1 MSTSYKLS
9 NIDTTEED
17 KVDSRSFFGILG
29 LLRGEI
35 VPFTAA
41 IVFILINSAATIAA
55 PRFLGEAVDKL
66 IVDRDMQIIL
76 QYALLLLGI
85 YLVGTVANY
94 IEIMLMGG
102 VGQRVLFKLRAK
114 LFQQLQDLPIAFF
127 NQNKAGDLISRLN
140 NDTEKLNNFFSEG
153 LVQLIGNTVT
163 MIGVALTM
171 LVVQPKLGAVALSP
185 IVALF
190 FFTLVAIRIMR
201 YRTRINLKALGDL
214 SAEIQQSLENFKVIV
229 AFNRR
234 DYFRTRFTEV
244 NYKNYRAALA
254 SGLANILNAPMY
266 DFANNLATLLTVVFA
281 LTMIMNGEVQV
292 GILISYLAYVG
303 QFYGPLRY
311 MSSIWSMMQTAIA
324 AWGRISEILSLKS
337 NLPVLKAEEVEGA
350 TEQKSKALLQFKS
363 VSFTYPEGV
372 KVLTDNSI
380 TLEAGKTYALVGPT
394 GGGKTT
400 TAGLIARLFD
410 ASEGEVLLQ
419 GRDIRTYTPEER
431 TDMIGFILQEP
442 FLFAGTLQ
450 ENIIYGNNLYKGLN
464 AEEIKAK
471 LDKLELGTLLKGF
484 SEGLESKIEA
494 NAGNLSLGQ
503 KQIVAFVRAVL
514 REPKLL
520 ILDEATANLDT
531 VTEQVL
537 QDIIDKLP
545 SDTSKV
551 IIAHRLNTI
560 VGADE
565 IFFINGGRIEA
576 AGSLQEAINMLE
588 QGQKSS

>member
-9 NIDTTEED
+9 NTENENED
-17 KVDSRSFFGILG
+17 KISTRSFFGILS
-29 LLRGEI
+29 LLRGEML
-35 VPFTAA
+35 PFGAA

-55 PRFLGEAVDKL
+55 PHYIGEAVNRL
-66 IVDRDMQIIL
+66 VMDRDMQIIL
-76 QYALLLLGI
+76 QYAALLAGI
-85 YLVGTVANY
+85 YFVSLVANY
-94 IEIMLMGG
+94 IEIRLMGG
-102 VGQRVLFKLRAK
+102 LGQRVLFNLRAR
-114 LFQQLQDLPIAFF
+114 LFDQLQSLPVAFF

-185 IVALF
+185 IVGLF
-190 FFTLVAIRIMR
+190 FFTLFVIPIMR
-201 YRTRINLKALGDL
+201 RRTLINLKALGEL

-244 NYKNYRAALA
+244 NYKNYRAALG

-266 DFANNLATLLTVVFA
+266 DFANNLATLMTVVFA
-281 LTMIMNGEVQV
+281 LNLIINGEVQV
-292 GILISYLAYVG
+292 GVLVSYLAYVG

-337 NLPVLKAEEVEGA
+337 NLPILKGDEAA
-350 TEQKSKALLQFKS
+350 MAKSEKAKALLEFNA

-372 KVLTDNSI
+372 KVLNNNSI
-380 TLEAGKTYALVGPT
+380 SLESGKTYAFVGPT

-410 ASEGEVLLQ
+410 PTEGEVLLE
-419 GRDIRTYTPEER
+419 GRDIRTYSADER
-431 TDMIGFILQEP
+431 AQAIGFILQEP

-450 ENIIYGNNLYKGLN
+450 ENILYGNSLYQGLSVDEVN
-464 AEEIKAK
+464 AK
-471 LDKLELGTLLKGF
+471 LKAIDLHELLKGF
-484 SEGLESKIEA
+484 SEGMESKIEA

-503 KQIVAFVRAVL
+503 RQIVAFVRAVL

-537 QDIIDKLP
+537 QQIIDKLP
-545 SDTSKV
+545 ASTTKV

-565 IFFINGGRIEA
+565 IFFINGGKIEA
-576 AGSLQEAINMLE
+576 AGSLEEAIKMLE
-588 QGQKSS
+588 QGQKNS